1 MFVAICADLG
11 ECVMERRKSKIGTVK
26 VKFKRDANGRLVRV
40 DDDLVQIGGAK
51 EIVRV
56 KVSSRHGMGCKA
68 DDAGLGAHQFVK
80 DASGRLVVCDNIG
93 NVLTGTRINS
103 IDTAS
108 MVRLWEGHGILS
120 VSFAIMIEP
129 REFLK
134 GLMQYPNR
142 TSVDGVR
149 IYPSRESTKFAVGC
163 RVDKILQ
170 SGLSYDNLGMILY
183 FSRVREVTHRL
194 TAMVSFED
202 RLLTLTGDS
211 NYVMALVSWLTTG
224 RGR

>member
-1 MFVAICADLG
+1 MLMVIYADLG
-11 ECVMERRKSKIGTVK
+11 EYMMERRSSDKIK
-26 VKFKRDANGRLVRV
+26 VKIVKAKRDANGRLVP
-40 DDDLVQIGGAK
+40 IGCDK
-51 EIVRV
+51 ETTRV
-56 KVSSRHGMGCKA
+56 KVPSMSGRGCTA
-68 DDAGLGAHQFVK
+68 GDAGLGAHQLVK
-80 DASGRLVVCDNIG
+80 DASGRLVVCDNLG
-93 NVLTGTRINS
+93 DVLTGARINA

-108 MVRLWEGHGILS
+108 MVRLWEGNGILS
-120 VSFAIMIEP
+120 VSFSIRIEP

-134 GLMQYPNR
+134 GLMQYPNC

-224 RGR
+224 RSR